1 MTAAHLLN
9 ALAAELDSFE
19 PSDEAEAAALHQ
31 IRVLIE
37 TADAP
42 AARNSFQPG
51 HLTASAVVRNQDT
64 GRVLLVQHPK
74 LRRWLQPG
82 GHVEP
87 EDRSLL
93 DSAKREAFEE
103 VGPVKVESR
112 GLVDVDVHPFPAFG
126 SEPEHLHHDIRYL
139 FDLMGPE
146 PLLAGSHQSRWVG
159 WDELAGLGTDQSVVR
174 LVRKALHR

>member
-1 MTAAHLLN
+1 MTEAHLLR
-9 ALAAELDSFE
+9 ALSAELNVFD
-19 PSDEAEAAALHQ
+19 PSDEAEAGALHQ
-31 IRVLIE
+31 IQLLME

-42 AARNSFQPG
+42 AARTSYQPG

-64 GRVLLVQHPK
+64 GRVLLVHHPK

-93 DSAKREAFEE
+93 DSARRETFEE
-103 VGPVKVESR
+103 VGPVPVESR
-112 GLVDVDVHPFPAFG
+112 GLMDVDVHPIPAFG

-139 FDLMGPE
+139 FDFVGPE
-146 PLLAGSHQSRWVG
+146 PPLAGSHQSRWVG
-159 WDELAGLGTDQSVVR
+159 WDELAGLDTDQSVVR
-174 LVRKALHR
+174 LVRKALRR